1 MNKKQYPIPAT
12 IVIRLNGDETTATI
26 MGDEFKTSKITR
38 TLAKRNPK
46 DEYDAYI
53 GARVALDRLFGK
65 DFFEDHLLEAGPDKS
80 DATEETKPRWKT
92 GDKVVAVNVPILKNL
107 FGQVG
112 TVTGVK
118 YDASL
123 KYFEYEAEFGP
134 KRIKQWWSEFGD
146 EKVQSVR
153 AATAEDLVEKEPK
166 KAAEPEKAETPKG
179 ETEFQVGD
187 IVLVTCAVLS
197 FGDYMDGDVAVVTKV
212 IPPMFPGALT
222 GYAIKVR
229 SKERKGSIGYAFA
242 PELTLLHR
250 AKGDERE

>member
-26 MGDEFKTSKITR
+26 MGDEFKISGITR
-38 TLAKRNPK
+38 TIAKRNPK

-65 DFFEDHLLEAGPDKS
+65 DFFEEHQEDDEPKKDK
-80 DATEETKPRWKT
+80 EEPRPRWKT
-92 GDKVVAVNVPILKNL
+92 GDKVVAVNVPILKNF

-112 TVTGVK
+112 TVTAVK

-123 KYFEYEAEFGP
+123 KFFEYEAEFGP

-146 EKVQSVR
+146 EKVQSVQ

-166 KAAEPEKAETPKG
+166 KAAEPEKAETPKK

-187 IVLVTCAVLS
+187 IVRVTCAVLS
-197 FGDYMDGDVAVVTKV
+197 FGDYMDGDVAVVTKI

-229 SKERKGSIGYAFA
+229 SKERKGSIGCALA

-250 AKGDERE
+250 AKGADQA